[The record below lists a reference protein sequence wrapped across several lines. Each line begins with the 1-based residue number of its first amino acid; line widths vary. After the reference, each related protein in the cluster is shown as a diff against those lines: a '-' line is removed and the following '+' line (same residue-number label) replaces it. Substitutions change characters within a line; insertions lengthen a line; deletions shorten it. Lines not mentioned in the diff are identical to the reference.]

1 MLRVDDNLRKE
12 NRGQKMIEKMFANN
26 LWELGSGLPY
36 FERSDNKKKCGRAEA
51 ASQAFNVRE
60 LIF

>member
-1 MLRVDDNLRKE
+1 
-12 NRGQKMIEKMFANN
+12 MFGNN
-26 LWELGSGLPY
+26 QWELGSGLPY